1 MAEISKMLPLS
12 QESAI
17 RYEGN
22 LTLPLPSVISLP
34 RADPEHTPL
43 STMNALSS
51 TYPGVRATRARP
63 SDATPVVLRA
73 GDGHRASGRLEVV
86 SLTGGLLS
94 LSQLFNRGSC
104 VRLMFLTQ
112 AGPVLAPAEML
123 PPVSWAQQPFRFL
136 PLCQSDQ
143 LRLGTA
149 IQNWLG
155 QTSREQAWIQKYR
168 AAALQRKP
176 SRRSW
181 LKTTLAAIAASALAL
196 AGAIYILNL
205 HF

>member
-1 MAEISKMLPLS
+1 MNDLPH
-12 QESAI
+12 
-17 RYEGN
+17 N
-22 LTLPLPSVISLP
+22 
-34 RADPEHTPL
+34 
-43 STMNALSS
+43 
-51 TYPGVRATRARP
+51 YPTVRATRVHP
-63 SDATPVVLRA
+63 PATSVVLRTHE
-73 GDGHRASGRLEVV
+73 GLRSQGRLELV

-94 LSQLFNRGSC
+94 LARVLNSG
-104 VRLMFLTQ
+104 VKVKLMFVTD
-112 AGPVLAPAEML
+112 AGPLLVAVEML